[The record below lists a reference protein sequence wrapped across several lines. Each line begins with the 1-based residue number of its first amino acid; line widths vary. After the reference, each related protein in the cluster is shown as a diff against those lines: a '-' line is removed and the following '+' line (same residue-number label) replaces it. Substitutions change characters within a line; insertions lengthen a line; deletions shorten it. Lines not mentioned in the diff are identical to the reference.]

1 MQHRV
6 GASLLSKIMAAM
18 AVLLA
23 TQVILVG
30 GSWWL
35 LKAQETDAE
44 LINLAGRQRM
54 LSQKMAKEALQLGRG
69 LDQAEPVRQQLRATA
84 ELFEQTLKVL
94 REGSPARG
102 LPAASDPALVAQ
114 LGQVVRIWGEI
125 REAVA
130 AVAGASTND
139 AAGFKQGLEVI
150 VAGNLP
156 LVAEMNRA
164 VEMYTDLAAAKVSLL
179 KLVLLCG
186 LALSLVVFGFT
197 WLWVRRGMIR
207 PLARVVDDVH
217 RLGQGDLRPFDHG
230 RLTRDEIGAV
240 AQALADL
247 RADWSRSVAEIRRS
261 AQELSRGAQEIAGG
275 NQDLSDRTQQQA
287 AAVEETASAVE
298 QLTGLVSTNAQN
310 ARQANSL
317 VQATAS
323 QAAEGDAAV
332 RRTIEA
338 MDQASAASRKINE
351 IIGVV
356 NEIAFQTNLLALNAA
371 VEAARAGQAGRGF
384 AVVAGEVRSL
394 AGRAATAAKQVQELI
409 GQSVAQ
415 VAQGGELVSESG
427 RLLAEIIT
435 NVNQTA
441 SAVERIA
448 AASQEQASGIS
459 EVNKAMSQM
468 DQGVQQNAALV
479 EETAAAAERL
489 TGLAADL
496 DQLVSGF
503 RLD

>member
-1 MQHRV
+1 MPSRTKT
-6 GASLLSKIMAAM
+6 SILSKIMAAM

-23 TQVILVG
+23 TQAILVG

-54 LSQKMAKEALQLGRG
+54 LSQKMAKEALQLSRG
-69 LDQAEPVRQQLRATA
+69 LGQAEPVRQQLRASA
-84 ELFEQTLKVL
+84 ALFDQTLKVL
-94 REGSPARG
+94 RVGDPGQG
-102 LPAASDPALVAQ
+102 LPAASDPVLVAQ
-114 LGQVVRIWGEI
+114 LAKVAKLWDDFLAASQ
-125 REAVA
+125 AVTA
-130 AVAGASTND
+130 AATPD
-139 AAGFKQGLEVI
+139 DPGFKQGLEVI

-164 VEMYTDLAAAKVSLL
+164 VEMYTSLAAGKVSLL
-179 KLVLLCG
+179 KLVLVGG
-186 LALSLVVFGFT
+186 LAVSLVVFCLT

-207 PLARVVDDVH
+207 PLARVVEDVH
-217 RLGQGDLRPFDHG
+217 LLGQGDLRPFDHG
-230 RLTRDEIGAV
+230 QLTRDEIGAV

-247 RADWSRSVAEIRRS
+247 RADWSRSVAEIRRN

-298 QLTGLVSTNAQN
+298 QLTGLVNTNAQN
-310 ARQANSL
+310 AHQANAL
-317 VQATAS
+317 VQATAQ

-384 AVVAGEVRSL
+384 AVVA
-394 AGRAATAAKQVQELI
+394 
-409 GQSVAQ
+409 
-415 VAQGGELVSESG
+415 
-427 RLLAEIIT
+427 
-435 NVNQTA
+435 
-441 SAVERIA
+441 
-448 AASQEQASGIS
+448 
-459 EVNKAMSQM
+459 
-468 DQGVQQNAALV
+468 
-479 EETAAAAERL
+479 
-489 TGLAADL
+489 
-496 DQLVSGF
+496 
-503 RLD
+503 

>member
-1 MQHRV
+1 MHFRV
-6 GASLLSKIMAAM
+6 GTSILSKIMAAL

-54 LSQKMAKEALQLGRG
+54 LSQKITKEALLFCQDRSKA
-69 LDQAEPVRQQLRATA
+69 DQAREQLRATA
-84 ELFEQTLKVL
+84 KLFDQTLKVL
-94 REGSPARG
+94 REGDPAQG
-102 LPAASDPALVAQ
+102 LPAASDPGLASQLSHVAKMWDDFSA
-114 LGQVVRIWGEI
+114 GIKAVV
-125 REAVA
+125 
-130 AVAGASTND
+130 D
-139 AAGFKQGLEVI
+139 APSPDSPQFNQGLEVI
-150 VAGNLP
+150 VSGNLP

-164 VEMYTDLAAAKVSLL
+164 VEMYTDLAAAKVDLL

-186 LALSLVVFGFT
+186 LAVSLAVFGFT
-197 WLWVRRGMIR
+197 WLWVRRGMVR
-207 PLARVVDDVH
+207 PLTRVVDDVNLL
-217 RLGQGDLRPFDHG
+217 RQGDLRAFSHG
-230 RLTRDEIGAV
+230 QLTNDEIGAV
-240 AQALADL
+240 AEALTEL
-247 RADWSRSVAEIRRS
+247 RADWSRSVAEIRRN
-261 AQELSRGAQEIAGG
+261 AQELSRGAHEIAGG

-317 VQATAS
+317 VQATAK

-384 AVVAGEVRSL
+384 AVVAGEVRNL
-394 AGRAATAAKQVQELI
+394 AGRAAAAAKQVQELI

-415 VAQGGELVSESG
+415 VAKGGELVSESG
-427 RLLAEIIT
+427 RLLEEIIT

-441 SAVERIA
+441 TAVERIA
-448 AASQEQASGIS
+448 SASQDQASGIT

-489 TGLAADL
+489 TGLAATL
-496 DQLVSGF
+496 DNLVAGF